1 MENKIKE
8 ESINKLLLDLFNNS
22 YNEYFAISNIKKLLD
37 ENGFICLLENE
48 KYEISLGK
56 SYYILRD
63 GSSIIAFKVP
73 EKLDELYFKIVASHS
88 DSPVL
93 KIKENPTVIENGY
106 NKLKVEKYGGMIVSS
121 WLDKP
126 LGIAG
131 RVCYKNG
138 NAITTRLVNFPT
150 NLIIPNVAIHQNR
163 DINNGFI
170 YNPQID
176 LLPILGLGN
185 NDLFKE
191 LLDSTKNNE
200 EEILSYD
207 LNLYNKEKAVLG
219 GINNEFIYSPKEDN
233 LVSAYI
239 SILSLISS
247 ISYDGISLGVVFNNE
262 EVGSSSLNGADS
274 DFLATNLK
282 RISKSLGFSNDEL
295 SRALVKSYLVSLDN
309 AHAIHPN
316 HPELSDNKNKC
327 LINKGVV
334 IKHNANML
342 YTSDALSTSFIKEL
356 CKENNIAYQEFFNR
370 SDVRG
375 GSTLGNISNSH
386 VSLLSVDIGLP
397 QLAMHSN
404 FEVIGSKDLNHLFN
418 LTKKFME
425 KSFELNE
432 ASIKLFY

>member
-191 LLDSTKNNE
+191 LLDSTRNNE

-316 HPELSDNKNKC
+316 HPEMSDNKNNC
-327 LINKGVV
+327 LINEGVV
-334 IKHNANML
+334 IKHNSNML
-342 YTSDALSTSFIKEL
+342 YTSEAISSAIIKL
-356 CKENNIAYQEFFNR
+356 IASKENISLQTFFNR
-370 SDVRG
+370 ADARG
-375 GSTLGNISNSH
+375 GSTLGNISLTH
-386 VSLLSVDIGLP
+386 VSIRSVDLGIP

-404 FEVIGSKDLNHLFN
+404 YEVMGSKDTINAYKLLKALFN
-418 LTKKFME
+418 SK
-425 KSFELNE
+425 
-432 ASIKLFY
+432 IKIEGENVTII

>member
-138 NAITTRLVNFPT
+138 NAITTKLVNFPT

-191 LLDSTKNNE
+191 LLDSTKNKE

-316 HPELSDNKNKC
+316 HPEMSDNKNNC
-327 LINKGVV
+327 LINEGVV
-334 IKHNANML
+334 IKHNSNML
-342 YTSDALSTSFIKEL
+342 YTSEAISSAIIKL
-356 CKENNIAYQEFFNR
+356 IASKENISLQTFFNR
-370 SDVRG
+370 ADARG
-375 GSTLGNISNSH
+375 GSTLGNISLTH
-386 VSLLSVDIGLP
+386 VSIRSVDLGIP

-404 FEVIGSKDLNHLFN
+404 YEVMGSKDTINAYKLLKALFN
-418 LTKKFME
+418 SK
-425 KSFELNE
+425 
-432 ASIKLFY
+432 IKIEGENVTII

>member
-191 LLDSTKNNE
+191 LLDSTRNNG

-207 LNLYNKEKAVLG
+207 LSLYNKEKAVLG

-316 HPELSDNKNKC
+316 HPEMSDNKNNC
-327 LINKGVV
+327 LINEGVV
-334 IKHNANML
+334 IKHNSNML
-342 YTSDALSTSFIKEL
+342 YTSEAISTAIIKL
-356 CKENNIAYQEFFNR
+356 IASKENISLQTFFNR
-370 SDVRG
+370 ADARG
-375 GSTLGNISNSH
+375 GSTLGNISLTH
-386 VSLLSVDIGLP
+386 VSIRSVDLGIP

-404 FEVIGSKDLNHLFN
+404 YEVMGSKDTINAYKLLKALFN
-418 LTKKFME
+418 SK
-425 KSFELNE
+425 
-432 ASIKLFY
+432 IKIEGENVTII

>member
-170 YNPQID
+170 YNPQTD

-185 NDLFKE
+185 KDLFKE
-191 LLDSTKNNE
+191 LLDSTRNNE

-316 HPELSDNKNKC
+316 HPEMSDNKNNC
-327 LINKGVV
+327 LINEGVV
-334 IKHNANML
+334 IKHNSNML
-342 YTSDALSTSFIKEL
+342 YTSEAISSAIIKL
-356 CKENNIAYQEFFNR
+356 IASKENISLQTFFNR
-370 SDVRG
+370 ADARG
-375 GSTLGNISNSH
+375 GSTLGNISLTH
-386 VSLLSVDIGLP
+386 VSIRSVDLGIP

-404 FEVIGSKDLNHLFN
+404 YEVMGSKDTINAYKLLKALFN
-418 LTKKFME
+418 SKIEIEGENVT
-425 KSFELNE
+425 
-432 ASIKLFY
+432 II

>member
-191 LLDSTKNNE
+191 LLDSTRNNG

-316 HPELSDNKNKC
+316 HPEMSDNKNNC
-327 LINKGVV
+327 LINEGVV
-334 IKHNANML
+334 IKHNSNML
-342 YTSDALSTSFIKEL
+342 YTSEAISSAIIKL
-356 CKENNIAYQEFFNR
+356 IASKENISLQTFFNR
-370 SDVRG
+370 ADARG
-375 GSTLGNISNSH
+375 GSTLGNISLTH
-386 VSLLSVDIGLP
+386 VSIRSVDLGIP

-404 FEVIGSKDLNHLFN
+404 YEVMGSKDTINAYKLLKALFN
-418 LTKKFME
+418 SK
-425 KSFELNE
+425 
-432 ASIKLFY
+432 IKIEGENVTII

>member
-8 ESINKLLLDLFNNS
+8 ESISKLLLDLFNNS

-73 EKLDELYFKIVASHS
+73 EKLDDLYFKIVASHS

-138 NAITTRLVNFPT
+138 NAITTKLVNFPT

-191 LLDSTKNNE
+191 LLDSTRNNE

-207 LNLYNKEKAVLG
+207 LSLYNKEKAVLG

-316 HPELSDNKNKC
+316 HPEMSDNKNNC
-327 LINKGVV
+327 LINEGVV
-334 IKHNANML
+334 IKHNSNML
-342 YTSDALSTSFIKEL
+342 YTSEAISSAIIKL
-356 CKENNIAYQEFFNR
+356 IASKENISLQTFFNR
-370 SDVRG
+370 ADARG
-375 GSTLGNISNSH
+375 GSTLGNISLTH
-386 VSLLSVDIGLP
+386 VSIRSVDLGIP

-404 FEVIGSKDLNHLFN
+404 YEVMGSKDTINAYKLLKALFN
-418 LTKKFME
+418 SK
-425 KSFELNE
+425 
-432 ASIKLFY
+432 IKIEGENVTII

>member
-191 LLDSTKNNE
+191 LLDSTRNNE

-282 RISKSLGFSNDEL
+282 RIGKSLGFSNDEL

-316 HPELSDNKNKC
+316 HPEMSDNKNNC
-327 LINKGVV
+327 LINEGVV
-334 IKHNANML
+334 IKHNSNML
-342 YTSDALSTSFIKEL
+342 YTSEAISTAIIKL
-356 CKENNIAYQEFFNR
+356 IASKENISLQTFFNR
-370 SDVRG
+370 ADARG
-375 GSTLGNISNSH
+375 GSTLGNISLTH
-386 VSLLSVDIGLP
+386 VSIRSVDLGIP

-404 FEVIGSKDLNHLFN
+404 YEVMGSKDTINAYKLLKALFN
-418 LTKKFME
+418 SK
-425 KSFELNE
+425 
-432 ASIKLFY
+432 IKIEGENVTII

>member
-191 LLDSTKNNE
+191 LLDSTRNKE

-316 HPELSDNKNKC
+316 HPEMSDNKNNC
-327 LINKGVV
+327 LINEGVV
-334 IKHNANML
+334 IKHNSNML
-342 YTSDALSTSFIKEL
+342 YTSEAISSAIIKL
-356 CKENNIAYQEFFNR
+356 IASKENISLQTFFNR
-370 SDVRG
+370 ADARG
-375 GSTLGNISNSH
+375 GSTLGNISLTH
-386 VSLLSVDIGLP
+386 VSIRSVDLGIP

-404 FEVIGSKDLNHLFN
+404 YEVMGSKDTINAYKLLKALFN
-418 LTKKFME
+418 SK
-425 KSFELNE
+425 
-432 ASIKLFY
+432 IKIEGENVTII

>member
-191 LLDSTKNNE
+191 LLDSTRNNE

-316 HPELSDNKNKC
+316 HPEMSDNKNNC
-327 LINKGVV
+327 LINEGVV
-334 IKHNANML
+334 IKHNSNML
-342 YTSDALSTSFIKEL
+342 YTSEAISTAIIKL
-356 CKENNIAYQEFFNR
+356 IASKENISLQTFFNR
-370 SDVRG
+370 ADARG
-375 GSTLGNISNSH
+375 GSTLGNISLTH
-386 VSLLSVDIGLP
+386 VSIRSVDLGIP

-404 FEVIGSKDLNHLFN
+404 YEVMGSKDTINAYKLLKALFN
-418 LTKKFME
+418 SK
-425 KSFELNE
+425 
-432 ASIKLFY
+432 IKIEGENVTII

>member
-138 NAITTRLVNFPT
+138 NAITPRLVNFPT

-191 LLDSTKNNE
+191 LLDSTRNNE

-316 HPELSDNKNKC
+316 HPEMSDNKNNC
-327 LINKGVV
+327 LINEGVV
-334 IKHNANML
+334 IKHNSNML
-342 YTSDALSTSFIKEL
+342 YTSEAISSAIIKL
-356 CKENNIAYQEFFNR
+356 IASKENISLQTFFNR
-370 SDVRG
+370 ADARG
-375 GSTLGNISNSH
+375 GSTLGNISLTH
-386 VSLLSVDIGLP
+386 VSIRSVDLGIP

-404 FEVIGSKDLNHLFN
+404 YEVMGSKDTINAYKLLKALFN
-418 LTKKFME
+418 SK
-425 KSFELNE
+425 
-432 ASIKLFY
+432 IKIEGENVTII

>member
-170 YNPQID
+170 YNPQTD

-191 LLDSTKNNE
+191 LLDSTRNNE

-207 LNLYNKEKAVLG
+207 LSLYNKEKAVLG
-219 GINNEFIYSPKEDN
+219 GINNEFIYSTKEDN

-316 HPELSDNKNKC
+316 HPEMSDNKNNC
-327 LINKGVV
+327 LINEGVV
-334 IKHNANML
+334 IKHNSNML
-342 YTSDALSTSFIKEL
+342 YTSEAISSAIIKL
-356 CKENNIAYQEFFNR
+356 IASKENILLQTFFNR
-370 SDVRG
+370 ADARG
-375 GSTLGNISNSH
+375 GSTLGNISLTH
-386 VSLLSVDIGLP
+386 VSIRSVDLGIP

-404 FEVIGSKDLNHLFN
+404 YEVMGSKDTINAYKLLKALFN
-418 LTKKFME
+418 SK
-425 KSFELNE
+425 
-432 ASIKLFY
+432 IKIEGENVTII

>member
-138 NAITTRLVNFPT
+138 NAITTKLVNFPT

-176 LLPILGLGN
+176 LPPILGLGN

-191 LLDSTKNNE
+191 LLDSTKNKE

-219 GINNEFIYSPKEDN
+219 GINNEFIYSTKEDN

-316 HPELSDNKNKC
+316 HPEMSDNKNNC
-327 LINKGVV
+327 LINEGVV
-334 IKHNANML
+334 IKHNSNML
-342 YTSDALSTSFIKEL
+342 YTSEAISSAIIKL
-356 CKENNIAYQEFFNR
+356 IASKENISLQTFFNR
-370 SDVRG
+370 ADARG
-375 GSTLGNISNSH
+375 GSTLGNISLTH
-386 VSLLSVDIGLP
+386 VSIRSVDLGIP

-404 FEVIGSKDLNHLFN
+404 YEVMGSKDTINAYKLLKALFN
-418 LTKKFME
+418 SK
-425 KSFELNE
+425 
-432 ASIKLFY
+432 IKIEGENVTII

>member
-37 ENGFICLLENE
+37 DNGFICLLENE

-106 NKLKVEKYGGMIVSS
+106 NKLKIEKYGGMIVSS

-191 LLDSTKNNE
+191 LLDSTRNNE

-316 HPELSDNKNKC
+316 HPEMSDNKNNC
-327 LINKGVV
+327 LINEGVV
-334 IKHNANML
+334 IKHNSNML
-342 YTSDALSTSFIKEL
+342 YTSEAISSAIIKL
-356 CKENNIAYQEFFNR
+356 IASKENISLQTFFNR
-370 SDVRG
+370 ADARG
-375 GSTLGNISNSH
+375 GSTLGNISLTH
-386 VSLLSVDIGLP
+386 VSIRSVDLGIP

-404 FEVIGSKDLNHLFN
+404 YEVMGSKDTINAYKLLKAIFN
-418 LTKKFME
+418 SK
-425 KSFELNE
+425 
-432 ASIKLFY
+432 IKIEGENVTII

>member
-170 YNPQID
+170 YNPQTD

-185 NDLFKE
+185 NNLFKE
-191 LLDSTKNNE
+191 LLDSTRKNE

-247 ISYDGISLGVVFNNE
+247 ISHDGISLGVVFNNE

-316 HPELSDNKNKC
+316 HPEMSDNKNNC
-327 LINKGVV
+327 LINEGVV
-334 IKHNANML
+334 IKHNSNML
-342 YTSDALSTSFIKEL
+342 YTSEAISSAIIKL
-356 CKENNIAYQEFFNR
+356 IASKENISLQTFFNR
-370 SDVRG
+370 ADARG
-375 GSTLGNISNSH
+375 GSTLGNISLTH
-386 VSLLSVDIGLP
+386 VSIRSVDLGIP

-404 FEVIGSKDLNHLFN
+404 YEVMGSKDTINAYKLLKALFN
-418 LTKKFME
+418 SK
-425 KSFELNE
+425 
-432 ASIKLFY
+432 IKIEGENVTII

>member
-191 LLDSTKNNE
+191 LLDSTKNKE

-295 SRALVKSYLVSLDN
+295 SRSLVKSYLVSLDN

-316 HPELSDNKNKC
+316 HPEMSDNKNNC
-327 LINKGVV
+327 LINEGVV
-334 IKHNANML
+334 IKHNSNML
-342 YTSDALSTSFIKEL
+342 YTSEAISTAIIKL
-356 CKENNIAYQEFFNR
+356 IASKENISLQTFFNR
-370 SDVRG
+370 ADARG
-375 GSTLGNISNSH
+375 GSTLGNISLTH
-386 VSLLSVDIGLP
+386 VSIRSVDLGIP

-404 FEVIGSKDLNHLFN
+404 YEVMGSKDTINAYKLLKALFN
-418 LTKKFME
+418 SK
-425 KSFELNE
+425 
-432 ASIKLFY
+432 IKIEGENVTII

>member
-185 NDLFKE
+185 NDLFRE

-282 RISKSLGFSNDEL
+282 RIGKSLGFSNDEL

-316 HPELSDNKNKC
+316 HPEMSDNKNNC
-327 LINKGVV
+327 LINEGVV
-334 IKHNANML
+334 IKHNSNML
-342 YTSDALSTSFIKEL
+342 YTSEAISTAIIKL
-356 CKENNIAYQEFFNR
+356 IASKENISLQTFFNR
-370 SDVRG
+370 ADARG
-375 GSTLGNISNSH
+375 GSTLGNISLTH
-386 VSLLSVDIGLP
+386 VSIRSVDLGIP

-404 FEVIGSKDLNHLFN
+404 YEVMGSKDTINAYKLLKALFN
-418 LTKKFME
+418 SK
-425 KSFELNE
+425 
-432 ASIKLFY
+432 IKIEGENVTII

>member
-170 YNPQID
+170 YNPQTD

-207 LNLYNKEKAVLG
+207 LSLYNKEKAVLG

-316 HPELSDNKNKC
+316 HPEMSDNKNNC
-327 LINKGVV
+327 LINEGVV
-334 IKHNANML
+334 IKHNSNML
-342 YTSDALSTSFIKEL
+342 YTSEAISSAIIKL
-356 CKENNIAYQEFFNR
+356 IASKENILLQTFFNR
-370 SDVRG
+370 ADARG
-375 GSTLGNISNSH
+375 GSTLGNISLTH
-386 VSLLSVDIGLP
+386 VSIRSVDLGIP

-404 FEVIGSKDLNHLFN
+404 YEVMGSKDTINAYKLLKALFN
-418 LTKKFME
+418 SK
-425 KSFELNE
+425 
-432 ASIKLFY
+432 IKIEGENVTII

>member
-191 LLDSTKNNE
+191 LLDSTKNKE

-207 LNLYNKEKAVLG
+207 LSLYNKEKAVLG

-282 RISKSLGFSNDEL
+282 RIGKSLGFSNDEL

-316 HPELSDNKNKC
+316 HPEMSDNKNNC
-327 LINKGVV
+327 LINEGVV
-334 IKHNANML
+334 IKHNSNML
-342 YTSDALSTSFIKEL
+342 YTSEAISTAIIKL
-356 CKENNIAYQEFFNR
+356 IASKENISLQTFFNR
-370 SDVRG
+370 ADARG
-375 GSTLGNISNSH
+375 GSTLGNISLTH
-386 VSLLSVDIGLP
+386 VSIRSVDLGIP

-404 FEVIGSKDLNHLFN
+404 YEVMGSKDTINAYKLLKALFN
-418 LTKKFME
+418 SK
-425 KSFELNE
+425 
-432 ASIKLFY
+432 IKIEGENVTII

>member
-191 LLDSTKNNE
+191 LLDSTKNKE

-316 HPELSDNKNKC
+316 HPEMSDNKNNC
-327 LINKGVV
+327 LINEGVV
-334 IKHNANML
+334 IKHNSNML
-342 YTSDALSTSFIKEL
+342 YTSEAISTAIIKL
-356 CKENNIAYQEFFNR
+356 IASKENISLQTFFNR
-370 SDVRG
+370 ADARG
-375 GSTLGNISNSH
+375 GSTLGNISLTH
-386 VSLLSVDIGLP
+386 VSIRSVDLGIP

-404 FEVIGSKDLNHLFN
+404 YEVMGSKDTINAYKLLKALFN
-418 LTKKFME
+418 SK
-425 KSFELNE
+425 
-432 ASIKLFY
+432 IKIEGENVTII

>member
-138 NAITTRLVNFPT
+138 NAITTKLVNFPT

-191 LLDSTKNNE
+191 LLDSTRNKE

-316 HPELSDNKNKC
+316 HPEMSDNKNNC
-327 LINKGVV
+327 LINEGVV
-334 IKHNANML
+334 IKHNSNML
-342 YTSDALSTSFIKEL
+342 YTSEAISTAIIKL
-356 CKENNIAYQEFFNR
+356 IASKENISLQTFFNR
-370 SDVRG
+370 ADARG
-375 GSTLGNISNSH
+375 GSTLGNISLTH
-386 VSLLSVDIGLP
+386 VSIRSVDLGIP

-404 FEVIGSKDLNHLFN
+404 YEVMGSKDTINAYKLLKALFN
-418 LTKKFME
+418 SK
-425 KSFELNE
+425 
-432 ASIKLFY
+432 IKIEGENVTII

>member
-191 LLDSTKNNE
+191 LLDSTKNKE

-247 ISYDGISLGVVFNNE
+247 INYDGISLGVVFNNE

-316 HPELSDNKNKC
+316 HPEMSDNKNNC
-327 LINKGVV
+327 LINEGVV
-334 IKHNANML
+334 IKHNSNML
-342 YTSDALSTSFIKEL
+342 YTSEAISTAIIKL
-356 CKENNIAYQEFFNR
+356 IASKENISLQTFFNR
-370 SDVRG
+370 ADARG
-375 GSTLGNISNSH
+375 GSTLGNISLTH
-386 VSLLSVDIGLP
+386 VSIRSVDLGIP

-404 FEVIGSKDLNHLFN
+404 YEVMGSKDTINAYKLLKALFN
-418 LTKKFME
+418 SK
-425 KSFELNE
+425 
-432 ASIKLFY
+432 IKIEGENVTII

>member
-185 NDLFKE
+185 NDLFNE
-191 LLDSTKNNE
+191 LLDSTRNNE

-316 HPELSDNKNKC
+316 HPEMSDNKNNC
-327 LINKGVV
+327 LINEGVV
-334 IKHNANML
+334 IKHNSNML
-342 YTSDALSTSFIKEL
+342 YTSDAISSAIIKL
-356 CKENNIAYQEFFNR
+356 IASKENISLQTFFNR
-370 SDVRG
+370 ADARG
-375 GSTLGNISNSH
+375 GSTLGNISLTH
-386 VSLLSVDIGLP
+386 VSIRSVDLGIP
-397 QLAMHSN
+397 QLAMHSTY
-404 FEVIGSKDLNHLFN
+404 EVMGSKDTINAYKLLKALFN
-418 LTKKFME
+418 SK
-425 KSFELNE
+425 
-432 ASIKLFY
+432 IKIEGENVTII

>member
-37 ENGFICLLENE
+37 DNGFICLLENE

-93 KIKENPTVIENGY
+93 KMKENPTVIENGY

-191 LLDSTKNNE
+191 LLDSTRNNE

-316 HPELSDNKNKC
+316 HPEMSDKTNNC
-327 LINKGVV
+327 LINEGVV
-334 IKHNANML
+334 IKHNSNML
-342 YTSDALSTSFIKEL
+342 YTSEAISSAIIKL
-356 CKENNIAYQEFFNR
+356 IASKENISLQTFFNR
-370 SDVRG
+370 ADARG
-375 GSTLGNISNSH
+375 GSTLGNISLTH
-386 VSLLSVDIGLP
+386 VSIRSVDLGIP

-404 FEVIGSKDLNHLFN
+404 YEVMGSKDTINAYKLLKALFN
-418 LTKKFME
+418 SK
-425 KSFELNE
+425 
-432 ASIKLFY
+432 IKIEGENVTII

>member
-138 NAITTRLVNFPT
+138 NAITTKLVNFPT

-191 LLDSTKNNE
+191 LLDSTRNNE

-316 HPELSDNKNKC
+316 HPEMSDNKNNC
-327 LINKGVV
+327 LINEGVV
-334 IKHNANML
+334 IKHNSNML
-342 YTSDALSTSFIKEL
+342 YTSEAISTAIIRLIAS
-356 CKENNIAYQEFFNR
+356 KENISLQTFFNR
-370 SDVRG
+370 ADARG
-375 GSTLGNISNSH
+375 GSTLGNISLTH
-386 VSLLSVDIGLP
+386 VSIRSVDLGIP

-404 FEVIGSKDLNHLFN
+404 YEVMGSKDTINAYKLLKALFN
-418 LTKKFME
+418 SK
-425 KSFELNE
+425 
-432 ASIKLFY
+432 IKIEGENVTII

>member
-191 LLDSTKNNE
+191 LLDSTRKNE

-207 LNLYNKEKAVLG
+207 LNLYNKEKAVFG

-316 HPELSDNKNKC
+316 HPEMSDNKNNC
-327 LINKGVV
+327 LINEGVV
-334 IKHNANML
+334 IKHNSNML
-342 YTSDALSTSFIKEL
+342 YTSEAISTAIIKL
-356 CKENNIAYQEFFNR
+356 IASKENISLQTFFNR
-370 SDVRG
+370 ADARG
-375 GSTLGNISNSH
+375 GSTLGNISLTH
-386 VSLLSVDIGLP
+386 VSIRSVDLGIP

-404 FEVIGSKDLNHLFN
+404 YEVMGSKDTINAYKLLKALFN
-418 LTKKFME
+418 SK
-425 KSFELNE
+425 
-432 ASIKLFY
+432 IKIEGENVTII

>member
-170 YNPQID
+170 YNPQTD

-185 NDLFKE
+185 NDLFKG
-191 LLDSTKNNE
+191 LLDSTRNNE

-316 HPELSDNKNKC
+316 HPEMSDNKNNC
-327 LINKGVV
+327 LINEGVV
-334 IKHNANML
+334 IKHNSNML
-342 YTSDALSTSFIKEL
+342 YTSEAISSAIIKL
-356 CKENNIAYQEFFNR
+356 IASKENISLQIFFNR
-370 SDVRG
+370 ADARG
-375 GSTLGNISNSH
+375 GSTLGNISLTH
-386 VSLLSVDIGLP
+386 VSIRSVDLGIP

-404 FEVIGSKDLNHLFN
+404 YEVMGSKDTINAYKLLKALFN
-418 LTKKFME
+418 SK
-425 KSFELNE
+425 
-432 ASIKLFY
+432 IKIEGENVTII

>member
-191 LLDSTKNNE
+191 LLDSTKNNG

-207 LNLYNKEKAVLG
+207 LSLYNKEKAVLG

-316 HPELSDNKNKC
+316 HPEMSDNKNNC
-327 LINKGVV
+327 LINEGVV
-334 IKHNANML
+334 IKHNSNML
-342 YTSDALSTSFIKEL
+342 YTSEAISTAIIKL
-356 CKENNIAYQEFFNR
+356 IASKENISLQTFFNR
-370 SDVRG
+370 ADARG
-375 GSTLGNISNSH
+375 GSTLGNISLTH
-386 VSLLSVDIGLP
+386 VSIRSVDLGIP

-404 FEVIGSKDLNHLFN
+404 YEVMGSKDTINAYKLLKALFN
-418 LTKKFME
+418 SK
-425 KSFELNE
+425 
-432 ASIKLFY
+432 IKIEGENVTII

>member
-191 LLDSTKNNE
+191 LLDSTKNNG

-282 RISKSLGFSNDEL
+282 RISKSLCFSNDEL

-316 HPELSDNKNKC
+316 HPEMSDNKNNC
-327 LINKGVV
+327 LINEGVV
-334 IKHNANML
+334 IKHNSNML
-342 YTSDALSTSFIKEL
+342 YTSEAISTAIIKL
-356 CKENNIAYQEFFNR
+356 IASKENISLQTFFNR
-370 SDVRG
+370 ADARG
-375 GSTLGNISNSH
+375 GSTLGNISLTH
-386 VSLLSVDIGLP
+386 VSIRSVDLGIP

-404 FEVIGSKDLNHLFN
+404 YEVMGSKDTINAYKLLKALFN
-418 LTKKFME
+418 SK
-425 KSFELNE
+425 
-432 ASIKLFY
+432 IKIEGENVTII

>member
-191 LLDSTKNNE
+191 LLDSTRNNE
-200 EEILSYD
+200 EETLSYD
-207 LNLYNKEKAVLG
+207 LSLYNKEKAVLG

-316 HPELSDNKNKC
+316 HPEMSDNKNNC
-327 LINKGVV
+327 LINEGVV
-334 IKHNANML
+334 IKHNSNML
-342 YTSDALSTSFIKEL
+342 YTSEAISSAIIKL
-356 CKENNIAYQEFFNR
+356 IASKENISLQTFFNR
-370 SDVRG
+370 ADARG
-375 GSTLGNISNSH
+375 GSTLGNISLTH
-386 VSLLSVDIGLP
+386 VSIRSVDLGIP

-404 FEVIGSKDLNHLFN
+404 YEVMGSKDTINAYKLLKALFN
-418 LTKKFME
+418 SK
-425 KSFELNE
+425 
-432 ASIKLFY
+432 IKIEGENVTII

>member
-191 LLDSTKNNE
+191 LLDSTKNKE

-282 RISKSLGFSNDEL
+282 RIGKSLGFSNDEL

-316 HPELSDNKNKC
+316 HPEMSDNKNNC
-327 LINKGVV
+327 LINEGVV
-334 IKHNANML
+334 IKHNSNML
-342 YTSDALSTSFIKEL
+342 YTSEAISTAIIKL
-356 CKENNIAYQEFFNR
+356 IANKENISLQTFFNR
-370 SDVRG
+370 ADARG
-375 GSTLGNISNSH
+375 GSTLGNISLTH
-386 VSLLSVDIGLP
+386 VSIRSVDLGIP

-404 FEVIGSKDLNHLFN
+404 YEVMGSKDTINAYKLLKALFN
-418 LTKKFME
+418 SK
-425 KSFELNE
+425 
-432 ASIKLFY
+432 IKIEGENVTII

>member
-185 NDLFKE
+185 NDLFRE

-316 HPELSDNKNKC
+316 HPEMSDNKNNC
-327 LINKGVV
+327 LINEGVV
-334 IKHNANML
+334 IKHNSNML
-342 YTSDALSTSFIKEL
+342 YTSEAISSAIIKL
-356 CKENNIAYQEFFNR
+356 IASKENISLQTFFNR
-370 SDVRG
+370 ADARG
-375 GSTLGNISNSH
+375 GSTLGNISLTH
-386 VSLLSVDIGLP
+386 VSIRSVDLGIP

-404 FEVIGSKDLNHLFN
+404 YEVMGSKDTINAYKLLKALFN
-418 LTKKFME
+418 SK
-425 KSFELNE
+425 
-432 ASIKLFY
+432 IKIEGENVTII

>member
-191 LLDSTKNNE
+191 LLDSTKNNG

-207 LNLYNKEKAVLG
+207 LSLYNKEKAVLG

-247 ISYDGISLGVVFNNE
+247 INYDGISLGVVFNNE

-316 HPELSDNKNKC
+316 HPEMSDNKNNC
-327 LINKGVV
+327 LINEGVV
-334 IKHNANML
+334 IKHNSNML
-342 YTSDALSTSFIKEL
+342 YTSEAISTAIIKL
-356 CKENNIAYQEFFNR
+356 IASKENISLQTFFNR
-370 SDVRG
+370 ADARG
-375 GSTLGNISNSH
+375 GSTLGNISLTH
-386 VSLLSVDIGLP
+386 VSIRSVDLGIP

-404 FEVIGSKDLNHLFN
+404 YEVMGSKDTINAYKLLKALFN
-418 LTKKFME
+418 SK
-425 KSFELNE
+425 
-432 ASIKLFY
+432 IKIEGENVTII

>member
-191 LLDSTKNNE
+191 LLDSTKNKE

-316 HPELSDNKNKC
+316 HPEMSDNKNNC
-327 LINKGVV
+327 LINEGVV
-334 IKHNANML
+334 IKHNSNML
-342 YTSDALSTSFIKEL
+342 YTSEAISTAIIKL
-356 CKENNIAYQEFFNR
+356 IASKENISLQTFFNR
-370 SDVRG
+370 ADARG
-375 GSTLGNISNSH
+375 GSTLGNISLTH
-386 VSLLSVDIGLP
+386 VSIRSVDLGIP

-404 FEVIGSKDLNHLFN
+404 YEVMGCKDTINAYKLLKALFN
-418 LTKKFME
+418 SK
-425 KSFELNE
+425 
-432 ASIKLFY
+432 IKIEGENVTII

>member
-138 NAITTRLVNFPT
+138 NVITTRLVNFPT
-150 NLIIPNVAIHQNR
+150 NLIIPNVAIHQNG

-191 LLDSTKNNE
+191 LLDSTKNKE

-316 HPELSDNKNKC
+316 HPEMSDNKNNC
-327 LINKGVV
+327 LINEGVV
-334 IKHNANML
+334 IKHNSNML
-342 YTSDALSTSFIKEL
+342 YTSEAISTAIIKL
-356 CKENNIAYQEFFNR
+356 IASKENISLQTFFNR
-370 SDVRG
+370 ADARG
-375 GSTLGNISNSH
+375 GSTLGNISLTH
-386 VSLLSVDIGLP
+386 VSIRSVDLGIP

-404 FEVIGSKDLNHLFN
+404 YEVMGSKDTINAYKLLKALFN
-418 LTKKFME
+418 SK
-425 KSFELNE
+425 
-432 ASIKLFY
+432 IKIEGENVTII

>member
-191 LLDSTKNNE
+191 LLDSTRNNE

-316 HPELSDNKNKC
+316 HPEMSDNKNNC
-327 LINKGVV
+327 LINEGVA
-334 IKHNANML
+334 IKHNSNML
-342 YTSDALSTSFIKEL
+342 YTSEAISTAIIKL
-356 CKENNIAYQEFFNR
+356 IASKENISLQTFFNR
-370 SDVRG
+370 ADARG
-375 GSTLGNISNSH
+375 GSTLGNISLTH
-386 VSLLSVDIGLP
+386 VSIRSVDLGIP

-404 FEVIGSKDLNHLFN
+404 YEVMGSKDTINAYKLLKALFN
-418 LTKKFME
+418 SK
-425 KSFELNE
+425 
-432 ASIKLFY
+432 IKIEGENVTII

>member
-191 LLDSTKNNE
+191 LLDSTRNNE

-282 RISKSLGFSNDEL
+282 RIGKSLGFSNDEL

-316 HPELSDNKNKC
+316 HPEMSDNKNNC
-327 LINKGVV
+327 LINEGVV
-334 IKHNANML
+334 IKHNSNML
-342 YTSDALSTSFIKEL
+342 YTSEAISTAIIKL
-356 CKENNIAYQEFFNR
+356 IASKENISLQTFFNR
-370 SDVRG
+370 ADARG
-375 GSTLGNISNSH
+375 GSTLGNISLTH
-386 VSLLSVDIGLP
+386 VSIRSVDLGIP

-404 FEVIGSKDLNHLFN
+404 YEVMGSEDTINAYKLLKALFN
-418 LTKKFME
+418 SK
-425 KSFELNE
+425 
-432 ASIKLFY
+432 IKIEGENVTII

>member
-8 ESINKLLLDLFNNS
+8 ENINKLLLDLFNNS

-191 LLDSTKNNE
+191 LLDSTKNNG

-207 LNLYNKEKAVLG
+207 LSLYNKEKAVLG

-316 HPELSDNKNKC
+316 HPEMSDNKNNC
-327 LINKGVV
+327 LINEGVV
-334 IKHNANML
+334 IKHNSNML
-342 YTSDALSTSFIKEL
+342 YTSEAISSAIIKL
-356 CKENNIAYQEFFNR
+356 IASKENISLQTFFNR
-370 SDVRG
+370 ADARG
-375 GSTLGNISNSH
+375 GSTLGNISLTH
-386 VSLLSVDIGLP
+386 VSIRSVDLGIP

-404 FEVIGSKDLNHLFN
+404 YEVMGSKDTINAYKLLKALFN
-418 LTKKFME
+418 SK
-425 KSFELNE
+425 
-432 ASIKLFY
+432 IKIEGENVTII

>member
-191 LLDSTKNNE
+191 LLDSTKNNG

-207 LNLYNKEKAVLG
+207 LSLYNKEKAVLG

-282 RISKSLGFSNDEL
+282 RIGKSLGFSNDEL

-316 HPELSDNKNKC
+316 HPEMSDNKNNC
-327 LINKGVV
+327 LINEGVV
-334 IKHNANML
+334 IKHNSNML
-342 YTSDALSTSFIKEL
+342 YTSEAISTAIIKL
-356 CKENNIAYQEFFNR
+356 IASKENISLQTFFNR
-370 SDVRG
+370 ADARG
-375 GSTLGNISNSH
+375 GSTLGNISLTH
-386 VSLLSVDIGLP
+386 VSIRSVDLGIP

-404 FEVIGSKDLNHLFN
+404 YEVMGSKDTINAYKLLKALFN
-418 LTKKFME
+418 SK
-425 KSFELNE
+425 
-432 ASIKLFY
+432 IKIEGENVTII

>member
-191 LLDSTKNNE
+191 LLDSTRNNE

-316 HPELSDNKNKC
+316 HPEMSDNKNNC
-327 LINKGVV
+327 LINEGVV
-334 IKHNANML
+334 IKHNSNML
-342 YTSDALSTSFIKEL
+342 YTSEAISSAIIKL
-356 CKENNIAYQEFFNR
+356 IASKENISLQTFFNR
-370 SDVRG
+370 ADARG
-375 GSTLGNISNSH
+375 GSTLGNISLTH
-386 VSLLSVDIGLP
+386 VSIRSVDLGIP

-404 FEVIGSKDLNHLFN
+404 YEVMGSKDTINAYKLLKALFN
-418 LTKKFME
+418 SK
-425 KSFELNE
+425 
-432 ASIKLFY
+432 IKIEGENVTIV

>member
-191 LLDSTKNNE
+191 LLDSTRNNE

-247 ISYDGISLGVVFNNE
+247 ISYDGISLGVVFSNE

-282 RISKSLGFSNDEL
+282 RIGKSLGFSNDEL

-316 HPELSDNKNKC
+316 HPEMSDNKNNC
-327 LINKGVV
+327 LINEGVV
-334 IKHNANML
+334 IKHNSNML
-342 YTSDALSTSFIKEL
+342 YTSEAISSAIIKL
-356 CKENNIAYQEFFNR
+356 IASKENISLQTFFNR
-370 SDVRG
+370 ADARG
-375 GSTLGNISNSH
+375 GSTLGNISLTH
-386 VSLLSVDIGLP
+386 VSIRSVDLGIP

-404 FEVIGSKDLNHLFN
+404 YEVIGSKDTINAYKLLKALFN
-418 LTKKFME
+418 SK
-425 KSFELNE
+425 
-432 ASIKLFY
+432 IKIEGENVTII